1 MRLFRGCAIL
11 AFLLF
16 GPSLWATEIAR
27 WEAGKPV
34 KSRGIVLVTGADSK
48 WTISSRGGIY
58 LGAIAPNHDYY
69 RRAQFV
75 AHVSPRVDSPFWL
88 VVEYLDAGYGM
99 ISVIPGEA
107 MDWRFIDAL
116 ARPIPWAHQWGV
128 ARLNTGR
135 VRRAVFRLDAPA
147 SHAPAGPGSAG
158 GFDLHI
164 YGLEYLRAISL
175 QDAQPAIDAVPD
187 VKPVVQFARPFQRDI
202 NIATDTPLGQ
212 EAEGLAAVRN
222 LGPLVRAL
230 GFNGIESYVQWNYVE
245 RQPGVYDW
253 SHYDPIVNEIQKYGL
268 KWFPL
273 LIVGSD
279 YALPDWFR
287 NSKEDVPFECL
298 EHHLAYHVQSIF
310 CHYQDAHVQQ
320 FLNEFGKHYANGKA
334 LLGLRLGPSG
344 NYGEAQYPAGGEFEY
359 HKGGD
364 HTHTG
369 YWAADPYASPAF
381 QQWLEAKYKTIDALN
396 QAWDEH
402 FTTFSQVQTFLPVT
416 ALATRKQ
423 LDFANWYMG
432 SMSDW
437 CGKWAEWARAA
448 MPNASIFQSSGGW
461 GPLQIG
467 TDYTAHSKSMAQV
480 HGGIRLTNES
490 DNYALNFAITRMASS
505 AARFYGAQL
514 GYEPGGYDSARGV
527 VARIYNLITNG
538 GDHLFYYF
546 GNLFF
551 NDQAADAWRQYA
563 PLIDQRAKPTIDVAA
578 FYPDTSMYLSDEVI
592 RYLYASSY
600 LSRAEAMRS
609 VVDFDFAS
617 EQMIRDGALDRY
629 KVLLFFWGSVTE
641 KPVLD
646 RIDAWVKAGGTVI
659 LAPHRRGLPRTVEG
673 DQSLAAAWQRG
684 ETGKGR
690 AIFYLGEVEPF
701 TEYAAF
707 MRDQLRSLPNLRPE
721 VHRALQMEKPQEM
734 YWSVLEGGKLALLN
748 FTDHEAQV
756 RLPGGKTLAVQP
768 YGIMI
773 TTAWR

>member
-1 MRLFRGCAIL
+1 MRLFRGCAVLAIL
-11 AFLLF
+11 LI
-16 GPSLWATEIAR
+16 GPSLWAAEIAR
-27 WEAGKPV
+27 WEAGKPA
-34 KSRGIVLVTGADSK
+34 KSKGIVLITGADSK
-48 WTISSRGGIY
+48 WTVSARGGIY
-58 LGAIAPNHDYY
+58 VGTLAPNHDYY

-75 AHVSPRVDSPFWL
+75 GHVTEQVNSPFWL
-88 VVEYLDAGYGM
+88 VVEYLDEGYGM
-99 ISVIPGEA
+99 ISAIPGGG

-116 ARPIPWAHQWGV
+116 ARPIPWSHQWGV

-135 VRRAVFRLDAPA
+135 LRRAVFRLDAPA
-147 SHAPAGPGSAG
+147 SPAPGGPDSKA

-164 YGLEYLRAISL
+164 YGLEYLHALSL
-175 QDAQPAIDAVPD
+175 QDAEPAIEAVPE
-187 VKPVVQFARPFQRDI
+187 VKPAIQFARPFQRDI

-212 EAEGLAAVRN
+212 EAEGVAAVRN

-230 GFNGIESYVQWNYVE
+230 GFNCIESYVQWNYVE

-253 SHYDPIVNEIQKYGL
+253 SHYDPIVNEAQKYGL

-287 NSKEDVPFECL
+287 HSPEDVPFECL

-320 FLNEFGKHYANGKA
+320 FLNEFGKHYAGGKA

-344 NYGEAQYPAGGEFEY
+344 NYGEAQYPAAGEFEY
-359 HKGGD
+359 HKGAD

-381 QQWLEAKYKTIDALN
+381 QQWLEAKYQTIDALN

-402 FTTFSQVQTFLPVT
+402 FTSFRQIQTFLPGT
-416 ALATRKQ
+416 ALMPRKQ

-437 CGKWAEWARAA
+437 CGKWAEWARAS
-448 MPNASIFQSSGGW
+448 MPNASIYQSSGGW

-467 TDYTAHSKSMAQV
+467 TDFTAQAKSMAQV

-490 DNYALNFAITRMASS
+490 DNFALNIAQTRMASS

-514 GYEPGGYDSARGV
+514 GYEPGGYNSSRGV

-551 NDQAADAWRQYA
+551 NDQAADAWRRYA
-563 PLIDQRAKPTIDVAA
+563 PLIDQRAKPAIDVAA
-578 FYPDTSMYLSDEVI
+578 FYPDTSIYLGEEVL

-600 LSRAEAMRS
+600 FGRVQPLRS
-609 VVDFDFAS
+609 AVDFDFAS

-629 KVLLFFWGSVTE
+629 KVLVFLWGSVTE
-641 KPVLD
+641 KAVLD

-659 LAPHRRGLPRTVEG
+659 LAPHKRGLPHTVEG
-673 DQSLAAAWQRG
+673 NSSVAEGWQRG
-684 ETGKGR
+684 NTGKGR
-690 AIFYLGEVEPF
+690 AIFFLGEVEPPNDYIDF
-701 TEYAAF
+701 IRE
-707 MRDQLRSLPNLRPE
+707 QLRGLPQLRPE
-721 VHRALQMEKPQEM
+721 VHRALQIDKPQEV
-734 YWSVLEGGKLALLN
+734 YWSVLEGGKLAILN

-756 RLPGGKTLAVQP
+756 RLPGGNTLQVEP
-768 YGIMI
+768 YGILM
-773 TTAWR
+773 TTAGR